1 MLLPEIPSNE
11 DSAAGSVQC
20 TLAPYWSEKLG
31 KLELAASPTSARG
44 GELLLR
50 LEGERVKN

>member
-31 KLELAASPTSARG
+31 KLELAASPASARG
-44 GELLLR
+44 GELILR
-50 LEGERVKN
+50 LEASG